1 LNRCPALS
9 IVTSVYRTAQFLEPF
24 ATRLDAA
31 ANACGL
37 ADYEMIF
44 VVDGSPDGALATL
57 RELKAANPRVRVIEL
72 SRNFGHHAA
81 LWCGI
86 EEADGKLVFLA
97 DSDLETPPEILVEL
111 HCALS
116 NVETDVA
123 FACRRERVEAWLGR
137 STSKIF
143 WRVFSALADVRIH
156 PNALT
161 ERLMRRRYVEAL
173 LRLGDRSLFLGG
185 MMQWVGF
192 CQVAVPVTRTQ
203 RAGPPSYSFARRAAL
218 AFDALTSFSTT
229 PLKMLF
235 AAGTGLA
242 AVAVL
247 AAMSLVAVKLAHPEF
262 IMAGFTALAVLI
274 LFSLGLILA
283 AIGLV
288 GLYLG
293 KVFLQTKMRP
303 VYIVREEF

>member
-1 LNRCPALS
+1 MNRCPALS
-9 IVTSVYRTAQFLEPF
+9 IVTSVYRTAQFLEPL
-24 ATRLDAA
+24 AARLDAA

-37 ADYEMIF
+37 QDYEMIF
-44 VVDGSPDGALATL
+44 VVDGSPDCAIAALLT
-57 RELKAANPRVRVIEL
+57 LKAANPRIRVIEL

-86 EEADGKLVFLA
+86 EEADGKLVFLT
-97 DSDLETPPEILVEL
+97 DSDLETPPEVLIEL
-111 HCALS
+111 HAAVS
-116 NVETDVA
+116 DAGTDVA
-123 FACRRERVEAWLGR
+123 FACQRERREAWPR
-137 STSKIF
+137 RFTSQIF
-143 WRVFSALADVRIH
+143 WRVFGALADVRIH

-185 MMQWVGF
+185 MMEWVGF
-192 CQVAVPVTRTQ
+192 CQVAVPATRTR

-229 PLKMLF
+229 PMKMLF
-235 AAGTGLA
+235 ATGTGLA
-242 AVAVL
+242 VVAVL
-247 AAMSLVAVKLAHPEF
+247 AAISLIVVKIAHPEF

-274 LFSLGLILA
+274 LFSLGSILA